1 MLAMVLFTGVTTG
14 WVLLA
19 TLPIIAGL
27 VAIREFALALI
38 KQLKHMETRGEL
50 NKKQTNKQTKTHQV
64 TTHYVIQIRNL

>member
-38 KQLKHMETRGEL
+38 RQLKHMETRGEL
-50 NKKQTNKQTKTHQV
+50 NKNKQTKTHQV
-64 TTHYVIQIRNL
+64 TLQYVIQIRKL